1 MYFFEDLDVFFTDF
15 AEPIAWAG
23 KTYKCLF
30 DNKHDPL
37 AFNAGGRSIT
47 AIVKATEFGDV
58 SQGDPVVIRSQT
70 FSVEEIHPIQ
80 NGDLFKLI
88 LEQS

>member
-1 MYFFEDLDVFFTDF
+1 MYSFEDLDIYFTDY

-23 KTYKCLF
+23 KTLKCIF

-47 AIVKATEFGDV
+47 AVVKANEFGECEP
-58 SQGDPVVIRSQT
+58 GDPVAIRSQNY
-70 FSVEEIHPIQ
+70 SIEEIHPIQ

-88 LEQS
+88 LEQG